1 MSIPLNTDD
10 WAGKYKGK
18 TPANT
23 DVDNFSNASSLEPTR
38 ENLMKLGLD
47 FKAYDRRKAMMQQS
61 ITQYEKELDPT
72 NEKRLKRLAEK
83 REKTKRKNQVLRF
96 VSLAVLVAGGYY
108 LATQK

>member
-23 DVDNFSNASSLEPTR
+23 DVDTFSNASS
-38 ENLMKLGLD
+38 
-47 FKAYDRRKAMMQQS
+47 QQ
-61 ITQYEKELDPT
+61 IGKELDPT

>member
-23 DVDNFSNASSLEPTR
+23 DVDNFSNASSLYKSQGVEA
-38 ENLMKLGLD
+38 LK
-47 FKAYDRRKAMMQQS
+47 
-61 ITQYEKELDPT
+61 KELDPT

-108 LATQK
+108 LVTQK

>member
-23 DVDNFSNASSLEPTR
+23 DVDNFSNASSLAKGE
-38 ENLMKLGLD
+38 KLAMIER
-47 FKAYDRRKAMMQQS
+47 FKDLK
-61 ITQYEKELDPT
+61 KELDPT

>member
-1 MSIPLNTDD
+1 MANLPVNTDD

-23 DVDNFSNASSLEPTR
+23 DVDNFSNASSLAKGE
-38 ENLMKLGLD
+38 KLAMNER
-47 FKAYDRRKAMMQQS
+47 FKDLK
-61 ITQYEKELDPT
+61 KELDPT

>member
-23 DVDNFSNASSLEPTR
+23 DVDNFSNASSLRDLIDLSDEEKKR
-38 ENLMKLGLD
+38 MKLYQQFDKDFEKKLD
-47 FKAYDRRKAMMQQS
+47 A
-61 ITQYEKELDPT
+61 T

>member
-23 DVDNFSNASSLEPTR
+23 DVDTFK
-38 ENLMKLGLD
+38 NLVNQLQTGSDLRATPSV
-47 FKAYDRRKAMMQQS
+47 FKDLK
-61 ITQYEKELDPT
+61 KELDPT

>member
-23 DVDNFSNASSLEPTR
+23 DVDNFSNASSLAKGE
-38 ENLMKLGLD
+38 KLAMNER
-47 FKAYDRRKAMMQQS
+47 FKDLK
-61 ITQYEKELDPT
+61 KELDPT

-83 REKTKRKNQVLRF
+83 REKTKRKNQILRF

>member
-23 DVDNFSNASSLEPTR
+23 DVDNFSNASYLRQTVVEP
-38 ENLMKLGLD
+38 
-47 FKAYDRRKAMMQQS
+47 
-61 ITQYEKELDPT
+61 YEKELDPT